1 MKSYCKNIDITD
13 EKFIEAAIWDCL
25 THRDRKDFG
34 REDIQRIIAEYGT
47 IDVMARKMSQ
57 ELKERNL
64 NLPPVRHDIRRDK
77 SNGKLREIDIE
88 DIWQQYYDYVAARA
102 LEPALAMLG
111 YYQCGCVEGKGQ
123 VWGMQMLHGWTQKY
137 RFFTHSD
144 IRKCYPSIPQ
154 QKLFRFLKKHIKND
168 LLLWLIE
175 TLVTHT
181 TKTGISIGSRLSITL
196 CQLYLSQIYHHITQD
211 FCKYRRGKR
220 IQIIPALLI
229 FMDDIYMASNSASN
243 LHKGERELARY
254 AQEELGIYVK
264 PDWTMVDTQEST
276 LDCMG
281 FRTQHDYT
289 KMRRQNYEKTKRAL
303 RSFKNNPNIG
313 TAQNLTSRTGNVR
326 FTDSY
331 HFRKKYQWKQTARQA
346 RRLISNESKIHGE
359 TRTVGNLRGWQ
370 YDLLPDR
377 TQPAGSR
384 SGGPGD
390 RGDTQ
395 RV

>member
-57 ELKERNL
+57 ELKERKL

-123 VWGMQMLHGWTQKY
+123 VWGMQMLHGGTQKY

-154 QKLFRFLKKHIKND
+154 RKLFRFLKKHIKND

-229 FMDDIYMASNSASN
+229 FMDDIYMASNSTSN

-346 RRLISNESKIHGE
+346 RRLISNASKIHRE
-359 TRTVGNLRGWQ
+359 TRTAGNLRGWQ

-377 TQPAGSR
+377 AQSPGS
-384 SGGPGD
+384 GGQGPGD
-390 RGDTQ
+390 RGDA
-395 RV
+395 